1 MRYNVIPIVG
11 EHDYK
16 ALKLLTELS
25 KMLQSGAM
33 PSPDIM
39 AEMTE
44 WMQDGGQKTM
54 EGFKVLDDEM
64 KEGVLEYLADMSLYE
79 EIEANGK
86 KYLLAFDLNVMEAI
100 QAEYKTIESWSK
112 LTNGDTTGEG
122 DAKAILF
129 GFTEML
135 NEGIEIMNEQNGT
148 DEKPLTKKQVGR
160 ILTQYGM
167 ENTAA
172 KLAETITRSS
182 KDEEKNV

>member
-1 MRYNVIPIVG
+1 
-11 EHDYK
+11 
-16 ALKLLTELS
+16 
-25 KMLQSGAM
+25 
-33 PSPDIM
+33 
-39 AEMTE
+39 
-44 WMQDGGQKTM
+44 
-54 EGFKVLDDEM
+54 
-64 KEGVLEYLADMSLYE
+64 
-79 EIEANGK
+79 
-86 KYLLAFDLNVMEAI
+86 MEAI
-100 QAEYKTIESWSK
+100 QAEYKTIENWSK
-112 LTNGDTTGEG
+112 LTHGDTTGEG

-167 ENTAA
+167 VNTAA

>member
-1 MRYNVIPIVG
+1 
-11 EHDYK
+11 
-16 ALKLLTELS
+16 
-25 KMLQSGAM
+25 
-33 PSPDIM
+33 
-39 AEMTE
+39 
-44 WMQDGGQKTM
+44 
-54 EGFKVLDDEM
+54 M
-64 KEGVLEYLADMSLYE
+64 KDFYSEFTL
-79 EIEANGK
+79 NGK

-100 QAEYKTIESWSK
+100 QTEYKTIENWSK
-112 LTNGDTTGEG
+112 LANGDTTGEGDAKATNGDTTGEG

-172 KLAETITRSS
+172 KLAETIIRSS
-182 KDEEKNV
+182 KDEEKNA